1 MEQKKQS
8 HRSDKSLPLDE
19 SGLEGCAPEN
29 NVLTAAERVAEI
41 RAVMRESQLLLSLPW
56 MQEKLKRRWEAMER
70 WAGEDFTL

>member
-8 HRSDKSLPLDE
+8 HNSDKSLPLDE
-19 SGLEGCAPEN
+19 SGLEGCVPESS
-29 NVLTAAERVAEI
+29 VLTPAERVAEI

-70 WAGEDFTL
+70 WTGEDFTL